1 MLINSELKEELM
13 EFFKKNE
20 FYDLYYYYEPTD
32 VVAELHHESL
42 ALILRKRD
50 NNLRKSYHTIIII
63 NQDKYSIEHSRS
75 SSETYDRYDRKFTIK
90 RSYATEDIKE
100 LKDMIVKDFYKLEV
114 AVSYYSLMEY
124 L

>member
-32 VVAELHHESL
+32 VVAELPHESL

-50 NNLRKSYHTIIII
+50 NNLSKSYHTIIII
-63 NQDKYSIEHSRS
+63 NLDKYSIEHSRS
-75 SSETYDRYDRKFTIK
+75 SSETYDKYDRKFTIK

>member
-1 MLINSELKEELM
+1 MLINSELREELM
-13 EFFKKNE
+13 EFFKKNG

-32 VVAELHHESL
+32 VVAELPHESL
-42 ALILRKRD
+42 ALILRKKD

-90 RSYATEDIKE
+90 RSYATEDMKE

-114 AVSYYSLMEY
+114 AVSYYALMEY

>member
-13 EFFKKNE
+13 EFFKKNG
-20 FYDLYYYYEPTD
+20 FYNFDHYYEPSD
-32 VVAELHHESL
+32 SL
-42 ALILRKRD
+42 TLILHKRKD
-50 NNLRKSYHTIIII
+50 DLRKSYHTKIVIS
-63 NQDKYSIEHSRS
+63 QEKYSIEHSRS
-75 SSETYDRYDRKFTIK
+75 SSETYDKYDRKFTIK

-114 AVSYYSLMEY
+114 AVSYYALMEH

>member
-13 EFFKKNE
+13 EFFEKNG
-20 FYDLYYYYEPTD
+20 FYDLHYYYEPTD
-32 VVAELHHESL
+32 VVAELPHESL

-50 NNLRKSYHTIIII
+50 NNLRKSYHTIII

-75 SSETYDRYDRKFTIK
+75 SSETYDKYDRKFTIK

-114 AVSYYSLMEY
+114 AVSYYALMEH

>member
-13 EFFKKNE
+13 KFFKKNE
-20 FYDLYYYYEPTD
+20 FYDLYHYYEPTD
-32 VVAELHHESL
+32 VVAELPHESL

-63 NQDKYSIEHSRS
+63 NQDKYSIEHYRS
-75 SSETYDRYDRKFTIK
+75 SSETYDRYDRKFIIK

-114 AVSYYSLMEY
+114 AVSYYSLMEH